1 MAGTR
6 AGTTSTLSGIAKELY
21 PDSEIKR
28 LEQLSTAFK
37 KEVGED
43 TKLNFSSASNGTFKF
58 AVKAYGP
65 HGQKMTNESEALP
78 NARASSYAQGTASIK
93 EYVGVLQFTK
103 REMALAK
110 GDPESFADAKTIEM
124 EGLIENAGKY
134 FNRQMA
140 NGIGT
145 GQITLVNGAQAAD
158 TTIEV
163 DDATS
168 FQIGMVIDIYDAA
181 GTTKQADGI
190 VVTAVDYITA
200 SNTITVDTATTCDD
214 NGIIVISGV
223 KDNAAT
229 DGKEMIGL
237 PLCVD
242 DGTLA
247 ATFQGITRST
257 TPNYKGITLAA
268 SSAPISVSLVNQ
280 LLTRAYRVGQV
291 DFFKDNSAYF
301 LMSPEQWRGYTSLAV
316 PQMQF
321 MPSDSPDANK
331 PISQFSM
338 AGKRVVI
345 DTDVDRTKV
354 YLIKKD
360 AIKLA
365 VAEKLGWEDELGGTE
380 VKWLSG
386 TTQAV
391 LILYG
396 LQQMY
401 CSNPRELAALTGLA
415 TVSI

>member
-6 AGTTSTLSGIAKELY
+6 LGSTSTLSGIAKELY
-21 PDSEIKR
+21 PDSEIKK
-28 LEQLSTAFK
+28 LEQLHTAFK
-37 KEVGED
+37 KEVEED
-43 TKLNFSSASNGTFKF
+43 TKLNYSSASNGTFKF

-65 HGQKMTNESEALP
+65 HGQKMMNESEALP
-78 NARASSYAQGTASIK
+78 TARAGNFVQGTSSLK
-93 EYVGVLQFTK
+93 EYAGVLQFTK
-103 REMALAK
+103 REMALAQ
-110 GDPESFADAKTIEM
+110 GDPESFADAKTLEM
-124 EGLIENAGKY
+124 ECLIENAQKY

-145 GQITLVNGAQAAD
+145 GQITLVNGAQVAD

-168 FQIGMVIDIYDAA
+168 FQIGMVIDIFDAA
-181 GTTKQADGI
+181 GTVKQADGI
-190 VVTAVDYITA
+190 VVTNVDFLSAT
-200 SNTITVDTATTCDD
+200 NTITVDTATTCDD
-214 NGIIVISGV
+214 NGIIVIAGV

-237 PLCVD
+237 PLCID

-247 ATFQGITRST
+247 AAFQGITRST
-257 TPNYKGITLAA
+257 TPNYKGITLNAA
-268 SSAPISVSLVNQ
+268 AAPISVSLINQ
-280 LLTRAYRVGQV
+280 LMTRAYRIGQV
-291 DFFKDNSAYF
+291 DFFKDNSSYF
-301 LMSPEQWRGYTSLAV
+301 LMSPEQWRAYTALSI
-316 PQMQF
+316 PQVQF
-321 MPSDSPDANK
+321 MPSDSPDGNK
-331 PISQFSM
+331 PISQFSI

-345 DTDVDRTKV
+345 DTDVDRTRV

-365 VAEKLGWEDELGGTE
+365 VAEKLDWEDELGGTD

-391 LILYG
+391 LVLYG

-401 CSNPRELAALTGLA
+401 CVNPRELAGLTNLA